1 MMSSSDLPAC
11 PACGSRKVRAV
22 HKYAGGGDG
31 EILATF
37 YACAQCGTDR
47 TGAWNEIQP
56 PPPPEKAFA
65 DLPAAFDQEAKDR
78 HAEEDADLVDPRT
91 LGIAATLPKGG
102 DS

>member
-22 HKYAGGGDG
+22 HKFAGGGDG

-37 YACAQCGTDR
+37 YACLQCGTDR
-47 TGAWNEIQP
+47 TEAWKEVQP
-56 PPPPEKAFA
+56 KPAPEKAFN
-65 DLPAAFDQEAKDR
+65 QEAKER
-78 HAEEDADLVDPRT
+78 HVEQDLEEPHV
-91 LGIAATLPKGG
+91 LGIAATVPKGG